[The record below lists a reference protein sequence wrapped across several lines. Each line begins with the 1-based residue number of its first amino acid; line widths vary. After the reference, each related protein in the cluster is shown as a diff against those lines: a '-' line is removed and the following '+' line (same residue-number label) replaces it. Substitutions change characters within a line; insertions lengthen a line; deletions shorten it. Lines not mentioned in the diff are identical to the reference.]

1 MRISKFLAGVGLTL
15 ALVACG
21 GGGGSPGTQSGATA
35 PVSGA
40 SAPNAANSTVATL
53 SVNSSASVLNA
64 DGTSSVTL
72 SIYALTAGNASVA
85 GATID
90 VAANNG
96 VILSAPRV
104 VTTATGATLTMT
116 AASSDQTNRSSTVT
130 VSCSGC
136 PAAQATTQVTV
147 LGGSVAIS
155 NVGSTSLVVGGATT
169 TLTAT
174 VKNFAGALI
183 AGVDVTFAA
192 TDPSVLGLSAA
203 TVKTNSSGIAQVLV
217 SGLATGA
224 SSVNVSALGT
234 AKSQVFISGVAT
246 AVLAI
251 TSPANRSVMVLNTP
265 QSIVASAPSTATTVT
280 FATTVGTFSNG
291 QSSQSVTVIN
301 GAASA
306 TLTAAQAGTATVTI
320 IDSLSNSA
328 NILLVVSPPVS
339 AANKILLNASQ
350 TTVPLSL
357 AGGNQNSLTLTARA
371 ISSNGIT
378 DQAVANVPI
387 QFSMTGGPSAGEF
400 LSPALV
406 YTNSSGVAVATF
418 TSGTTASISNGIT
431 VNAAIQGTGVKTGV
445 SPSSND
451 AFLTVG
457 GQALSVAFGA
467 SSELGESA
475 DKTLYIQ
482 AYSVQVTDANNNP
495 VPNQLVTLKMRPIA
509 FSLGTPCNITATYCS
524 EDVNGNGSLDLGEDG
539 TRTATTTATAGS
551 CPATAPAAAGSLDTN
566 LTPSNSDGGGIP
578 ATVTTDVNGTAA
590 FNLTYLKGSAL
601 WIVDKL
607 TATVSSNGTETSKS
621 SIFRLPASIVDFPLP
636 PGNCLL
642 PASPYSF

>member
-1 MRISKFLAGVGLTL
+1 
-15 ALVACG
+15 
-21 GGGGSPGTQSGATA
+21 
-35 PVSGA
+35 
-40 SAPNAANSTVATL
+40 
-53 SVNSSASVLNA
+53 
-64 DGTSSVTL
+64 
-72 SIYALTAGNASVA
+72 
-85 GATID
+85 
-90 VAANNG
+90 
-96 VILSAPRV
+96 
-104 VTTATGATLTMT
+104 
-116 AASSDQTNRSSTVT
+116 
-130 VSCSGC
+130 
-136 PAAQATTQVTV
+136 
-147 LGGSVAIS
+147 
-155 NVGSTSLVVGGATT
+155 
-169 TLTAT
+169 
-174 VKNFAGALI
+174 
-183 AGVDVTFAA
+183 
-192 TDPSVLGLSAA
+192 
-203 TVKTNSSGIAQVLV
+203 
-217 SGLATGA
+217 
-224 SSVNVSALGT
+224 
-234 AKSQVFISGVAT
+234 
-246 AVLAI
+246 
-251 TSPANRSVMVLNTP
+251 
-265 QSIVASAPSTATTVT
+265 
-280 FATTVGTFSNG
+280 
-291 QSSQSVTVIN
+291 
-301 GAASA
+301 
-306 TLTAAQAGTATVTI
+306 
-320 IDSLSNSA
+320 
-328 NILLVVSPPVS
+328 VS

>member
-1 MRISKFLAGVGLTL
+1 
-15 ALVACG
+15 
-21 GGGGSPGTQSGATA
+21 
-35 PVSGA
+35 
-40 SAPNAANSTVATL
+40 
-53 SVNSSASVLNA
+53 
-64 DGTSSVTL
+64 
-72 SIYALTAGNASVA
+72 
-85 GATID
+85 
-90 VAANNG
+90 
-96 VILSAPRV
+96 
-104 VTTATGATLTMT
+104 
-116 AASSDQTNRSSTVT
+116 
-130 VSCSGC
+130 
-136 PAAQATTQVTV
+136 
-147 LGGSVAIS
+147 
-155 NVGSTSLVVGGATT
+155 
-169 TLTAT
+169 
-174 VKNFAGALI
+174 
-183 AGVDVTFAA
+183 
-192 TDPSVLGLSAA
+192 
-203 TVKTNSSGIAQVLV
+203 
-217 SGLATGA
+217 
-224 SSVNVSALGT
+224 
-234 AKSQVFISGVAT
+234 
-246 AVLAI
+246 
-251 TSPANRSVMVLNTP
+251 MVLNTP
-265 QSIVASAPSTATTVT
+265 QTIVVSAPATATTVK

-291 QSSQSVTVIN
+291 LSSQSVAVVN

-350 TTVPLSL
+350 TTVPLSS
-357 AGGNQNSLTLTARA
+357 ASGNQNSLTLTARA
-371 ISSNGIT
+371 ISSNGTT

-406 YTNSSGVAVATF
+406 YTNSSGVAIATF

-445 SPSSND
+445 APSSND
-451 AFLTVG
+451 ALLTVG

-495 VPNQLVTLKMRPIA
+495 VSNQLVTLKMRPIA
-509 FSLGTPCNITATYCS
+509 FSLGTPCNVTATYCS

-539 TRTATTTATAGS
+539 TRTATTTATAAN
-551 CPATAPAAAGSLDTN
+551 CPAIAPTASGALDTN

-578 ATVTTDVNGTAA
+578 ATVSTDTNGTAA
-590 FNLTYLKGSAL
+590 FNLTYLKGSAF
-601 WIVDKL
+601 WIADKL

-621 SIFRLPASIVDFPLP
+621 SIFRLPALLTDVTPT
-636 PGNCLL
+636 CHL

>member
-1 MRISKFLAGVGLTL
+1 MRCFNYLFGFCLVL
-15 ALVACG
+15 ALAACG
-21 GGGGSPGTQSGATA
+21 GGGGNAGSPSGVVA
-35 PVSGA
+35 PVVGA
-40 SAPNAANSTVATL
+40 SAPAATPNSTVATI
-53 SVNSSASVLNA
+53 SVNSSATVLNA

-72 SIYALTAGNASVA
+72 SIYALTAGNASVS

-90 VAANNG
+90 LAANNG
-96 VILSAPRV
+96 VILSAPSV
-104 VTTATGATLTMT
+104 VTTATGATVTMT
-116 AASSDQTNRSSTVT
+116 AASSDQTNRISTIT
-130 VSCSGC
+130 ASCSGC
-136 PAAQATTQVTV
+136 SASPATTQIVV
-147 LGGSVAIS
+147 VGGSIAIT
-155 NVGSTSLVVGGATT
+155 NLGSSSLVVGGATS

-174 VKNFAGALI
+174 VKSFAGTLLS
-183 AGVDVTFAA
+183 GVDVTFAA

-203 TVKTNSSGIAQVLV
+203 TVKTNSSGVAQVVV
-217 SGLATGA
+217 SGLAAGS

-234 AKSQVFISGVAT
+234 AKSQVYTSGAAA
-246 AVLAI
+246 AVLAV

-265 QSIVASAPSTATTVT
+265 QTIVVSAPSTATTVT

-291 QSSQSVTVIN
+291 LTNQSVAVVN

-306 TLTAAQAGTATVTI
+306 ILTANQAGTATVTI
-320 IDSLSNSA
+320 IDNLSNSA
-328 NILLVVSPPVS
+328 NIFLVVSPPVS
-339 AANKILLNASQ
+339 AANKVLLNASQ
-350 TTVPLSL
+350 TTVPLSVT
-357 AGGNQNSLTLTARA
+357 GGIQNSLTLTARA
-371 ISSNGIT
+371 ISSNGST

-418 TSGTTASISNGIT
+418 TSGTTASISNGIK
-431 VNAAIQGTGVKTGV
+431 VNAAIQGTAVKTGV
-445 SPSSND
+445 LPSSND
-451 AFLTVG
+451 ALLTVG

-495 VPNQLVTLKMRPIA
+495 VSNQLVTLKMRPIA
-509 FSLGTPCNITATYCS
+509 FSLGTPCNVTATYCS

-539 TRTATTTATAGS
+539 TRTATTVATAGN
-551 CPATAPAAAGSLDTN
+551 CPAIAPTASGTQDAN

-578 ATVTTDVNGTAA
+578 ATVTTDLNGTAA

-621 SIFRLPASIVDFPLP
+621 SIFRLPASIKDDNP
-636 PGNCLL
+636 PTTCFL